1 MNYYSYHQDSRSL
14 FHTVLYKVNLNINSL
29 NNHKIFLFFQELL
42 YIVFYFRILRM
53 WHIKV
58 LYNGLKKEYIKPFTE
73 RNLYRGARIKKS
85 ELEYIRKSFENKKDT
100 KEELPACICYN
111 KAFLSLSIEEN
122 VGYKL
127 MRNRA
132 KKDNEEY
139 VLYEL
144 KKGNE
149 FDNKNASNSNIQ
161 EFSIIPEE
169 KEILFFPFSSFE
181 IKKIE
186 KINNQEFI
194 VILNYLGKYD
204 SLFKGED
211 PKLLLQKVPE
221 GSKIAKQIFLSNIL
235 DPNLELPKWAK
246 TLIGAASGAITGAI
260 IGSFIPIPIGPL
272 AGAAI
277 GGGIG
282 AYVGNKIG
290 SDSDSD

>member
-1 MNYYSYHQDSRSL
+1 MKSNEMVGL
-14 FHTVLYKVNLNINSL
+14 FIIEQSTG
-29 NNHKIFLFFQELL
+29 E
-42 YIVFYFRILRM
+42 
-53 WHIKV
+53 
-58 LYNGLKKEYIKPFTE
+58 
-73 RNLYRGARIKKS
+73 KS
-85 ELEYIRKSFENKKDT
+85 CT
-100 KEELPACICYN
+100 
-111 KAFLSLSIEEN
+111 
-122 VGYKL
+122 G
-127 MRNRA
+127 
-132 KKDNEEY
+132 
-139 VLYEL
+139 
-144 KKGNE
+144 
-149 FDNKNASNSNIQ
+149 NASIK
-161 EFSIIPEE
+161 EFSYFKGES
-169 KEILFFPFSSFE
+169 EILFFPFSSFE

-260 IGSFIPIPIGPL
+260 IGSFIPIPVIGPL